1 MFAII
6 WARRADADGQHGY
19 NDVGATREEAHMWL
33 TAGILLGIVV
43 VASLAGFH
51 LGPHA
56 HAVALAAGVF
66 AAVVLIVMAVAGR
79 ATPFLWLLLGAD
91 IVVSAGV
98 GVMAWSGLSKVVTSG
113 RPRRGLEGAE
123 GVALGDLSPEGIVRV
138 RGEQWS
144 AVSLN
149 GHVAAGTPVQVIRV
163 AGVRLEV
170 WGEER
175 EPLAAGEADRQLDWK
190 LADGEKE

>member
-1 MFAII
+1 
-6 WARRADADGQHGY
+6 
-19 NDVGATREEAHMWL
+19 MWL
-33 TAGILLGIVV
+33 AAGILLGVVV

-56 HAVALAAGVF
+56 HAVAVAAGVF
-66 AAVVLIVMAVAGR
+66 AAVVLIVMAIAGR

-91 IVVSAGV
+91 VVVSGGV
-98 GVMAWSGLSKVVTSG
+98 GVMAWSGLSRVVTSG

-123 GVALGDLSPEGIVRV
+123 GVAIGDLAPEGIVRV

-149 GHVAAGTPVQVIRV
+149 GPIAAGTRVQVIHA
-163 AGVRLEV
+163 AGVRLGV
-170 WGEER
+170 WGEEGL
-175 EPLAAGEADRQLDWK
+175 PSAAGESHPQLDWK
-190 LADGEKE
+190 LADGEN